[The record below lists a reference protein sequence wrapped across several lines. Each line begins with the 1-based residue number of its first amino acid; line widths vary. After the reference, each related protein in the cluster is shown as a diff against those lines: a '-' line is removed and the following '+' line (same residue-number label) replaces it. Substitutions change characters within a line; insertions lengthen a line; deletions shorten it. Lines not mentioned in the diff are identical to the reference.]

1 MRSNRRTRKT
11 NPTFAV
17 VVDGDTEKWYLQ
29 MLNDNERQIRVKIKP
44 EIPQK
49 KSIEQQYNK
58 VCELAQGEFDKVFW
72 IVDFDT
78 ILKEDRETKKGNQ
91 KPSEKFIRY
100 RNELL
105 ENENVVVIVNNP
117 CLEYWFLLHYI
128 KTTKTFSS
136 CFDAEKELKKHIEGY
151 EKTEK
156 FFKKQ
161 NQDIYLK
168 LKPYLSTAL
177 KNAKSLGDFDPQ
189 NLQKTM
195 CEMELFFHS
204 DELEKYFK

>member
-1 MRSNRRTRKT
+1 MRSNRRTPKT

-17 VVDGDTEKWYLQ
+17 VVDGDTEFWYLQ
-29 MLNDNERQIRVKIKP
+29 MLKRNERQIRVKIKP

-58 VCELAQGEFDKVFW
+58 VCKLAEEEFDKVFW
-72 IVDFDT
+72 IIDFDT
-78 ILKEDRETKKGNQ
+78 ILKEDREAKKGNQ
-91 KPSEKFIRY
+91 KPSEKFINY
-100 RNELL
+100 RNKLL
-105 ENENVVVIVNNP
+105 KNKKVVVIVNNP

-136 CFDAEKELKKHIEGY
+136 CSDAEKELKKYIEEY
-151 EKTEK
+151 EKTK
-156 FFKKQ
+156 DFFTKQ
-161 NQDIYLK
+161 NQDIYSK

-189 NLQKTM
+189 NPQKTM
-195 CEMELFFHS
+195 CEMELLFHS
-204 DELEKYFK
+204 DELKEYF

>member
-1 MRSNRRTRKT
+1 MRSNRRIRKT

-29 MLNDNERQIRVKIKP
+29 MLKQNERQIRVSIEPK
-44 EIPQK
+44 IPQK

-78 ILKEDRETKKGNQ
+78 ILKEDREAKKGNE
-91 KPSEKFIRY
+91 KPREKFIRY

-105 ENENVVVIVNNP
+105 GNENVVVIVNNP
-117 CLEYWFLLHYI
+117 CLEYWFLLHFI
-128 KTTKTFSS
+128 NTTKAFNS
-136 CFDAEKELKKHIEGY
+136 CSDTEKELKKHIEGY

-161 NQDIYLK
+161 NHDIYLK

-177 KNAKSLGDFDPQ
+177 KNAKSLGNFDPE

-195 CEMELFFHS
+195 CEMELLFHS
-204 DELEKYFK
+204 EELQEYFI